1 MTIELVWNK
10 SDCTVTF
17 KGIAIHAAPREYPP
31 FTYQAIVE
39 EQDTNLL
46 LSEQTILKDPGKPA
60 WYLANTL
67 ENGASYPLGTV
78 IIKGQNPKRL
88 LAIVHDIERTPTC
101 EPKTIHRAWQN
112 VIRAIEDNKIS
123 SAAMPLLGSVH
134 GKLPITTS
142 ISLFREC
149 LDKNVPACLE
159 KIWLILP
166 GDCSCE
172 YLAQLK
178 DTNEC

>member
-10 SDCTVTF
+10 SDCTVKL

-31 FTYQAIVE
+31 FTYQAMLE

-46 LSEQTILKDPGKPA
+46 LTEQSILNDPGKPA

-78 IIKGQNPKRL
+78 ITKGQNPKRL

-101 EPKTIHRAWQN
+101 KPSTVQRVWQN
-112 VIRAIEDNKIS
+112 VMRAIEDNQIS
-123 SAAMPLLGSVH
+123 SAAMPLLGSVY
-134 GKLPITTS
+134 GKLSITDS

-149 LDKNVPACLE
+149 LHKNTPTCLE

-166 GDCSCE
+166 ENCSCE
-172 YLAQLK
+172 SLAQLN
-178 DTNEC
+178 DTR